1 MVRLSKESHWS
12 IIKLTNL
19 FKDENQKFT
28 RCPASGK
35 NKYLLRFGKNKNKR
49 IEISQPVCS
58 SKQKHLSCHK
68 CFLIRATK
76 VIKTLGKSCQ

>member
-35 NKYLLRFGKNKNKR
+35 NKYLLRFGKIKIKELKFHSPCGVANKS
-49 IEISQPVCS
+49 IC
-58 SKQKHLSCHK
+58 L
-68 CFLIRATK
+68 
-76 VIKTLGKSCQ
+76 VINVF